1 MGGNIEEYVLMMKQ
15 GRCRDRDRGLRG
27 SLEWGARTQIR
38 DGFEDDGIH
47 RGDAVL
53 ILT

>member
-1 MGGNIEEYVLMMKQ
+1 MSGNIEEYVLMMKQ
-15 GRCRDRDRGLRG
+15 GRCRDRGLWG
-27 SLEWGARTQIR
+27 SWEWGARTQIR

-47 RGDAVL
+47 TGRGDAVL